1 MPGAKVQ
8 SQTPEICPVCGED
21 VPPGARACPGC
32 GADHETGWS
41 DEANET
47 TVDLPDDDFDYEAF
61 IKREFGSGA
70 RPAGIRRVW
79 WVTAIILVVA
89 FIGVYLFR

>member
-1 MPGAKVQ
+1 MPGGRVQ

-21 VPPGARACPGC
+21 VPPGASACPGC
-32 GADHETGWS
+32 GADHDTGWS

-61 IKREFGSGA
+61 VEREFGSGA
-70 RPAGIRRVW
+70 RPAGIRLVW

>member
-1 MPGAKVQ
+1 MGSLPPA
-8 SQTPEICPVCGED
+8 PEICPVCGED
-21 VPPGARACPGC
+21 VPQGARACPGC
-32 GADHETGWS
+32 GADHDTGWS

-47 TVDLPDDDFDYEAF
+47 MVDLPDDNFDYEAF
-61 IKREFGSGA
+61 VEREFGSGA
-70 RPAGIRRVW
+70 RPAGIRLVW

>member
-1 MPGAKVQ
+1 MGSRPP
-8 SQTPEICPVCGED
+8 TPEICPVCGED

-32 GADHETGWS
+32 GADHDTGWS

-61 IKREFGSGA
+61 VEREFGTGA
-70 RPAGIRRVW
+70 RPAGIRPIW
-79 WVTAIILVVA
+79 WVTAIILVIV
-89 FIGVYLFR
+89 FIGVYLVR